1 MPVSLR
7 SGRAS
12 GGFAC
17 SRKDALLI
25 AVSLLGAIGQGAG
38 AVQAQETGFAP
49 TSERDSVSAAAA
61 EDPEDSLRCLTLAV
75 AYEAGNQPRDGQQ
88 AVAEVVLNRL
98 AHVAFPKTVCGVVFQ
113 GWQRGRSCQFTFVCD
128 GALSRR
134 LSDQTISAAR
144 SVAIGAMG
152 SAMGAASS
160 RLVAGALNYHAN
172 YVSPVWAGNLVP
184 VARIGAHIFYR
195 PPPGGKPEGALATAQ
210 ETGDKDSGDALANRW
225 ARPDHAMIARVYARY
240 DQIGQPVVTASL
252 GRTSAPPASLRR
264 QEPKVFAP
272 WGLALR

>member
-1 MPVSLR
+1 MPVSAR
-7 SGRAS
+7 SSRVRE
-12 GGFAC
+12 GFAG

-25 AVSLLGAIGQGAG
+25 ALSLLGAAGQGSVA
-38 AVQAQETGFAP
+38 AQAQETGFAAA
-49 TSERDSVSAAAA
+49 SQRDPAGAAAA

-98 AHVAFPKTVCGVVFQ
+98 AHIAFPKTVCGVVFQ
-113 GWQRGRSCQFTFVCD
+113 GWQRGRGCQFTFVCD

-144 SVAIGAMG
+144 SVASGAMG
-152 SAMGAASS
+152 AGTP
-160 RLVAGALNYHAN
+160 RLVAGALNYHAD
-172 YVSPVWAGNLVP
+172 YVSPVWAGNLVR

-195 PPPGGKPEGALATAQ
+195 PLPGGKPEGALGGDEAAGGRETA
-210 ETGDKDSGDALANRW
+210 EALASRW

-240 DQIGQPVVTASL
+240 GQIGQPVVTASL
-252 GRTSAPPASLRR
+252 GRASSPPAALPRP
-264 QEPKVFAP
+264 EPKIFAP